1 MSIPSSGS
9 STLRSAS
16 ITSSCVGTGTSLA
29 EPYVLAPLAR
39 EEVDAVD
46 EAHPVAAGAH
56 HERVRARRV
65 GEVAH
70 AAQQLAARD
79 AGGGNDHLLRREVV
93 DGEDALDVLDAV
105 GAGRLDLRPPRRPE
119 LRLELAAEAAEGG
132 RGEHRLPGAA
142 DPDREVVVRAADR
155 DGHRREDV
163 AVLDQ
168 LDARPDATDLLDQV
182 VVARAVEH
190 DRGDVRR
197 RPAVG
202 VGDRAD
208 GVRDRGGQRDGAAG
222 AWPDGQLAHV
232 HVRQQRHRPPRPGR
246 DHRDRVAP
254 AAGHDRAALER
265 VDREVDLLPAGA
277 DRRARRE
284 RLRARRPADHDLTAD
299 RERLKRLTR
308 RRERG
313 RLGRVAATEPARG
326 GERGPLGDPR
336 VALAGAGHETGA
348 SRSAEAR
355 TSSSSSAVARS
366 TSELSITGTPCTCAR
381 SRRYSWIRR
390 MSPMRSRYRS
400 IARTPPVSASRTWKR
415 VRCTSSLATWRTAWT
430 TSAPSIAFGTSP
442 GTRWTP
448 SSTID
453 HPSASARSIAAS
465 TPTSTFRV
473 WSTKPGSAGSPSKL
487 EECTEGI
494 EA

>member
-93 DGEDALDVLDAV
+93 DREDALDVLDAV

-208 GVRDRGGQRDGAAG
+208 GVRDRGVSETAPRARGPTASLRMYMSGSSGIDPRGPAAIIEI
-222 AWPDGQLAHV
+222 ALP
-232 HVRQQRHRPPRPGR
+232 PPR
-246 DHRDRVAP
+246 ATT
-254 AAGHDRAALER
+254 
-265 VDREVDLLPAGA
+265 
-277 DRRARRE
+277 AR
-284 RLRARRPADHDLTAD
+284 P
-299 RERLKRLTR
+299 
-308 RRERG
+308 
-313 RLGRVAATEPARG
+313 
-326 GERGPLGDPR
+326 
-336 VALAGAGHETGA
+336 
-348 SRSAEAR
+348 
-355 TSSSSSAVARS
+355 SSGSIARS
-366 TSELSITGTPCTCAR
+366 TSSPPAPIAVPAAR
-381 SRRYSWIRR
+381 D
-390 MSPMRSRYRS
+390 
-400 IARTPPVSASRTWKR
+400 
-415 VRCTSSLATWRTAWT
+415 
-430 TSAPSIAFGTSP
+430 SAPGGPPI
-442 GTRWTP
+442 
-448 SSTID
+448 TIW
-453 HPSASARSIAAS
+453 PL
-465 TPTSTFRV
+465 T
-473 WSTKPGSAGSPSKL
+473 GSD
-487 EECTEGI
+487 
-494 EA
+494 